1 MKRLIHI
8 FLLLIIV
15 VCSVQAQR
23 KDISQARQWIKH
35 GNNLEKAEN
44 SMSNLLKDSTN
55 RNNKKIWITLFEAV
69 KKQYEQGNEKLYLKQ
84 KYDTA
89 KLFSLG
95 KKMFDVLQAFDS
107 VDATPNKKGVI
118 KIEYRDEHAQFLNQ
132 IRPNLFNGGA
142 YFMLK
147 HKYQEAYDMYDAY
160 INCAYQP
167 LFKKYDYMK
176 RDKLI
181 PEASY
186 WAAYNAYKLKNH
198 QSTLKHTPLA
208 LKDTTHYVYMLQY
221 LAQTYKEMNDTTLY
235 LKTLEEGFSSHPD
248 FPFFFPRLVDYY
260 VQNHRFDKALH
271 VINQALSVDST
282 NQIYRFAKSTV
293 LLNTGQY
300 DECIEICD
308 GLIAENDSMME
319 PYLNAGLA
327 YFNQAVILDKELQV
341 SKQHRQMILNDYR
354 KALPYLERYRQL
366 APDMKE
372 RWSLPLYTIYL
383 NLNMGKEFDE
393 IDKIINAKKG

>member
-118 KIEYRDEHAQFLNQ
+118 KIEYRNEHAQFLNQ

-147 HKYQEAYDMYDAY
+147 HKYQDAYNMYDAY

-167 LFKKYDYMK
+167 LFKKYDYMR

-186 WAAYNAYKLKNH
+186 WAAYNAYK
-198 QSTLKHTPLA
+198 P
-208 LKDTTHYVYMLQY
+208 V
-221 LAQTYKEMNDTTLY
+221 
-235 LKTLEEGFSSHPD
+235 
-248 FPFFFPRLVDYY
+248 
-260 VQNHRFDKALH
+260 
-271 VINQALSVDST
+271 
-282 NQIYRFAKSTV
+282 
-293 LLNTGQY
+293 
-300 DECIEICD
+300 
-308 GLIAENDSMME
+308 
-319 PYLNAGLA
+319 
-327 YFNQAVILDKELQV
+327 
-341 SKQHRQMILNDYR
+341 
-354 KALPYLERYRQL
+354 
-366 APDMKE
+366 
-372 RWSLPLYTIYL
+372 LPLLWTC
-383 NLNMGKEFDE
+383 
-393 IDKIINAKKG
+393 